1 MQKSKNMTILI
12 CIFILLYIFI
22 ANLKL
27 IFLNNIIYYYIINP
41 LFWLILCVFLKISIG
56 KNRQSFKLEKKVRF
70 YTYVAILIYIIIYA
84 LSGIFL
90 TYGKNPYLTTFSGII
105 TNLWI
110 FGVEIV
116 AKEYIRFQL
125 IQNVYGRDK
134 IKIAILLSAVY
145 IVGDIGVWQFMTN
158 TLSFAFVFRIIAQ
171 SIFPSL
177 CKNILCSYI
186 AINSSCYSAILY
198 NLVTNLYFWIAPI
211 LPNSP
216 WIMNAILDSSI
227 AIILFL
233 YIRFAK
239 YKSSKFVTKQE
250 LKDSDPKNIIILII
264 LVILAILFAI
274 GIFPIKPIAI
284 ATGSMEKELMVG
296 DVTIIQKVD
305 AKDIVVGDIIEYT
318 EDNHSVVHRVI
329 QKKQVNS
336 IYYFITK
343 GDNNNTADS
352 GYVTE
357 KQVIGKVIF
366 KIRYIGYPAIWLNLT
381 K

>member
-22 ANLKL
+22 ADLKL

-198 NLVTNLYFWIAPI
+198 NLVTNLYFLIAPI

-296 DVTIIQKVD
+296 DVAIIQKVD

-329 QKKQVNS
+329 QKKQVNG

>member
-1 MQKSKNMTILI
+1 
-12 CIFILLYIFI
+12 
-22 ANLKL
+22 
-27 IFLNNIIYYYIINP
+27 
-41 LFWLILCVFLKISIG
+41 
-56 KNRQSFKLEKKVRF
+56 
-70 YTYVAILIYIIIYA
+70 
-84 LSGIFL
+84 
-90 TYGKNPYLTTFSGII
+90 
-105 TNLWI
+105 
-110 FGVEIV
+110 
-116 AKEYIRFQL
+116 
-125 IQNVYGRDK
+125 
-134 IKIAILLSAVY
+134 
-145 IVGDIGVWQFMTN
+145 MTN

-296 DVTIIQKVD
+296 DVAIIQKVD

-329 QKKQVNS
+329 QKKQVNG

-366 KIRYIGYPAIWLNLT
+366 KIRYIGYTAIWLNLT

>member
-198 NLVTNLYFWIAPI
+198 NLVTNLYFLIAPI

-296 DVTIIQKVD
+296 DVAIIQKVD

-329 QKKQVNS
+329 QKKQVNG

>member
-296 DVTIIQKVD
+296 DVAIIQKVD

-329 QKKQVNS
+329 QKKQVNG